1 MTIVMSGQLSKDEV
15 AKLLE
20 RITVSDTKS
29 GNREIT
35 PMESASTQLKTTGT
49 QKAQSMEKI
58 VPVSHCNRS
67 MEFKVPDIKC
77 AFHISIGKDNKP
89 WTSDD
94 SGILVRTD
102 IHGNR
107 FQILL
112 TNGRYESFHSV
123 TRES

>member
-15 AKLLE
+15 A
-20 RITVSDTKS
+20 
-29 GNREIT
+29 NREIT

-49 QKAQSMEKI
+49 QKAQSIEKCPKEKI